1 MKLFLFL
8 FLTVVSVC
16 MSVVA
21 QEFDEFRLDDPKA
34 QYQKEL
40 QTYNIANSFLKE
52 GDFKKALDELKKLRN
67 SNPLHH
73 QIDILM
79 GRCKMNLGEWV
90 ASEEIGENEWY
101 VPGYSA
107 TINLYDNFDTVYKQ
121 ARELKKT
128 HKYQEAMQLYS
139 KLAEHAPKN
148 RKVIREYRELSKKIA
163 LIQKNLI
170 AVGEDFYSRALFRS
184 ALKEWYKAL
193 YYNPDNEILLIK
205 IEFAEQKLEEL
216 YNFYRVR
223 LDMLEEEDDEK
234 ETIYFIETVFYQFPK
249 DQFFKIKYRDLL
261 VKREE
266 HLKQMMVRGRE
277 YYTNKEF
284 RKAEKLFLELK
295 NEYPEEVQVQRWYGT
310 VLKIIAQKENQPRIE
325 KLYTKI
331 DKALK
336 GNKPDQAAI
345 FFEQVKKLTPPNSAL
360 NQRESAIRQMKRERS
375 IDKKFESLIV
385 EVKQNLKMYCYRD
398 ARFALN
404 EALAIRSNN
413 ITALHLKKQINKA
426 KYSDLSSTH
435 DKLKELSRLIKEK
448 NFEEAREM
456 GIEYTGNSILDL
468 KVTSIKKTLKRDEH
482 IKSRKVDEDKVFILL
497 NEGIRMYRKENYAGA
512 LKKWKKILRLDP
524 HNRTV
529 PDWIENVQKKI
540 NRLKK

>member
-8 FLTVVSVC
+8 FFIVASLH

-40 QTYNIANSFLKE
+40 QTYNIANSFMKE
-52 GDFKKALDELKKLRN
+52 GDFRKALDELKKLRN

-90 ASEEIGENEWY
+90 GSEEIGENAWY
-101 VPGYSA
+101 APGDST
-107 TINLYDNFDTVYKQ
+107 TINLYDNFDTVYKK
-121 ARELKKT
+121 ARELKKA

-139 KLAEHAPKN
+139 KLAEHDPKN

-170 AVGEDFYSRALFRS
+170 AVGEDFYSRALFRP

-266 HLKQMMVRGRE
+266 HLNKMMVKGRE

-284 RKAEKLFLELK
+284 SKAEKLFLELK
-295 NEYPEEVQVQRWYGT
+295 HEYPEEVQVQRWHGT
-310 VLKIIAQKENQPRIE
+310 VLKIIAKKENQPRIE
-325 KLYTKI
+325 QLYSKI

-336 GNKPDQAAI
+336 AHKPSQAAI

-360 NQRESAIRQMKRERS
+360 NQRESAIRLMKRERAR
-375 IDKKFESLIV
+375 DKKFESLIV

-413 ITALHLKKQINKA
+413 VTALHLKKEINKA

-448 NFEEAREM
+448 NFEEARGI

-468 KVTSIKKTLKRDEH
+468 KVTSIKKTLKRDAH
-482 IKSRKVDEDKVFILL
+482 IQSIKVDEDKVFILL

-529 PDWIENVQKKI
+529 PDWIENVKI
-540 NRLKK
+540 KIKRLKK